1 MFTTL
6 KMKTFYFMYGIEEN
20 LMNIISNKTG
30 SHSSEKKNCGS
41 AEHPKPL
48 SPPMKSLVTSK
59 V

>member
-1 MFTTL
+1 
-6 KMKTFYFMYGIEEN
+6 MKTFYFMYGIEEN